1 MVAGKRGAGWT
12 EIHRF
17 RRETPLIFDR
27 GGHSSPLYIS
37 PGVSWE
43 TENGDRKTDG
53 CLSTGDKQT
62 QSVWRDTGRNS
73 GLCVTL
79 TYVFKSRDVFSVEV
93 STYLLVFICF
103 ASVAYVLRENRHV
116 VVDAMLTLLS
126 PKTRLKLE
134 LVASFLTLG
143 FCSIL
148 TWQAADVTLL
158 NYQRGFR
165 SASLVTLPLWIP
177 YLVITLGAF
186 GVVLQ
191 SIVQIREYKGRLKIL
206 SENTEGEDAHKGGLI
221 DNDRP

>member
-1 MVAGKRGAGWT
+1 MGTERLMDAFQRGINKLSLFG
-12 EIHRF
+12 EILA
-17 RRETPLIFDR
+17 EIAACVLAVVVI
-27 GGHSSPLYIS
+27 
-37 PGVSWE
+37 
-43 TENGDRKTDG
+43 
-53 CLSTGDKQT
+53 TG
-62 QSVWRDTGRNS
+62 
-73 GLCVTL
+73 VTL